1 MTSDSAQAQPS
12 WSALLA
18 LQQATHRTLH
28 VLSIRLADLGLTGS
42 EANALA
48 HLADGHG
55 WTVSELSAAAGSRPT
70 TLTSVLDR
78 LEGRGLVTRG
88 SAPRD
93 RRVVLIKLTAAGR
106 EAAAAIRVAID
117 DLERRALG
125 SLAPDAIAG
134 LRSGLQALTEAT
146 P

>member
-1 MTSDSAQAQPS
+1 MAYDSAEAPPS

-28 VLSIRLADLGLTGS
+28 VLSTRLAGLGLGGS
-42 EANALA
+42 EMNALA
-48 HLADGHG
+48 HLADGRG
-55 WTVSELSAAAGSRPT
+55 WTVSALSAAAGSRPT

-78 LEGRGLVTRG
+78 LEGRGLVIRG

-93 RRVVLIKLTAAGR
+93 RRAVLIELTAAGR
-106 EAAAAIRVAID
+106 EAAATIRATISA
-117 DLERRALG
+117 LEHQALG
-125 SLAPDAIAG
+125 SLPAGTIAG
-134 LRSGLQALTEAT
+134 LRTGLQALTEAA